1 MPFYSL
7 PEGRFALPRG
17 LLTNR
22 SRWSLAPPEGRE
34 PPPTAADAITRRR
47 AGPTQLPI
55 TYAVQ
60 SVNYLRQGGIN
71 MHAVSTKT
79 ADAVLAFVQNA
90 GLKGVSS
97 FAVSNETGLSR
108 SQAYDALRALMRQ
121 KKIVREK
128 GLRRD
133 ANGRLRL
140 GDVYRMPVI
149 TQTERISK

>member
-1 MPFYSL
+1 M
-7 PEGRFALPRG
+7 
-17 LLTNR
+17 
-22 SRWSLAPPEGRE
+22 
-34 PPPTAADAITRRR
+34 R
-47 AGPTQLPI
+47 AVKKP
-55 TYAVQ
+55 
-60 SVNYLRQGGIN
+60 
-71 MHAVSTKT
+71 T

-97 FAVSNETGLSR
+97 LAVSNGTGLSR

-140 GDVYRMPVI
+140 GDVYSSAGEASRASA
-149 TQTERISK
+149 RN

>member
-1 MPFYSL
+1 M
-7 PEGRFALPRG
+7 
-17 LLTNR
+17 
-22 SRWSLAPPEGRE
+22 
-34 PPPTAADAITRRR
+34 R
-47 AGPTQLPI
+47 AVKKP
-55 TYAVQ
+55 
-60 SVNYLRQGGIN
+60 
-71 MHAVSTKT
+71 T
-79 ADAVLAFVQNA
+79 ADAVFAFVQNA

-97 FAVSNETGLSR
+97 LAVSEAVGLSL

-149 TQTERISK
+149 SQTERNSK